1 MSVDL
6 TAAYPKECGLRSYQR
21 TALTLRPEQTVRI
34 VDALAF
40 DQPCR
45 TSFRFVTAVR
55 PTVLSTAVRLGPV
68 RLTWEGEFT
77 ISASPLDNNLTLLE
91 FTAAE
96 PVRQALFSFSFERA

>member
-21 TALTLRPEQTVRI
+21 TALTLRAEQAVRI

-40 DQPCR
+40 DQPGR
-45 TSFRFVTAVR
+45 AVFRFVAAAR

-68 RLTWEGEFT
+68 RLTWEGDFT
-77 ISASPLDNNLTLLE
+77 VSASPLESGLTLLE
-91 FTAAE
+91 FAAAE